1 MEINSYILK
10 PGHEMIPFKTYA
22 DFVNVNDI
30 GKLLE
35 VEKDLDNFYLDGAI
49 EIKTNDQTLLE
60 LNDWDLVDQL
70 WSYILNIIEEYNI
83 NGESEVYFP
92 DSPNKIKI
100 KRMYNDYLMFS
111 IVTDKERKIIINK
124 NEIFGILLKK
134 AKDFFN
140 SISVL
145 KDYKDGSLKE
155 IERAE
160 KIAGDTLEADYNREY

>member
-30 GKLLE
+30 GKL
-35 VEKDLDNFYLDGAI
+35 AI
-49 EIKTNDQTLLE
+49 NITVNDIASLTAFQAVS
-60 LNDWDLVDQL
+60 N
-70 WSYILNIIEEYNI
+70 
-83 NGESEVYFP
+83 P
-92 DSPNKIKI
+92 PPNKIKI

-134 AKDFFN
+134 AKDFFS

>member
-1 MEINSYILK
+1 
-10 PGHEMIPFKTYA
+10 
-22 DFVNVNDI
+22 
-30 GKLLE
+30 
-35 VEKDLDNFYLDGAI
+35 
-49 EIKTNDQTLLE
+49 
-60 LNDWDLVDQL
+60 
-70 WSYILNIIEEYNI
+70 
-83 NGESEVYFP
+83 
-92 DSPNKIKI
+92 
-100 KRMYNDYLMFS
+100 MYNDYLMFS

-134 AKDFFN
+134 AKDFFS